1 MNMKMTFKA
10 ISKKLFGVKYE
21 RLLRT
26 FFVYFI
32 LFFGLYI
39 ADFQIQI
46 ASFIFNLMV
55 SSFSAGIMWQALSS
69 DDNRKNMQNIFM
81 LPFEKKSPIF
91 SYISALGIYTLLT
104 KTAGLFAILLA
115 VSRWS
120 GSEILGSI
128 LCSVNAVLVT
138 ACIYPQKNSR
148 LVKEI
153 LWAGAILFIIFL
165 VKQTIFFLLMI
176 AGSCLTAILFLS
188 NTDAYNFYSQAQTNR
203 KIIKSPHHYYR
214 YSVWRYLFRYLR
226 THPNYLVNIMFMWF
240 VACILPVLFEQMEHR
255 FALPIGF
262 AILSLNTPICI
273 LLSCDPALEQ
283 AVRFMPGQQTIF
295 FVPYCLFIFVCNIIA
310 DIIFLCSWQIQI
322 GRITGLAILTA
333 SLFSLISAIGS
344 VLLEWYFPIRGWKI
358 ESDLWNH
365 PRKYVVPI
373 ILFLLAGI
381 ISIFS

>member
-1 MNMKMTFKA
+1 MNMKITFKA
-10 ISKKLFGVKYE
+10 ISKKLFGAKYE

-32 LFFGLYI
+32 LFLGLYI

-46 ASFIFNLMV
+46 ASSILNLMV

-69 DDNRKNMQNIFM
+69 DDNRKSMQNIFM
-81 LPFEKKSPIF
+81 LPFEKKSLIF

-104 KTAGLFAILLA
+104 KTVGLFAILLA

-120 GSEILGSI
+120 GLEILGSI

-138 ACIYPQKNSR
+138 ACIYPSKNSR
-148 LVKEI
+148 LVKGI
-153 LWAGAILFIIFL
+153 PWTGAILFAIFL
-165 VKQTIFFLLMI
+165 LKQTIFFFLII
-176 AGSCLTAILFLS
+176 ASSCLTAVLLLS
-188 NTDAYNFYSQAQTNR
+188 NTDAYNFYFQAETNQ
-203 KIIKSPHHYYR
+203 KVIKSHHHYHR
-214 YSVWRYLFRYLR
+214 YSVWRYLFRYLM
-226 THPNYLVNIMFMWF
+226 THQNYLFNIVFMWF
-240 VACILPVLFEQMEHR
+240 VACILPILFEQMEHR

-283 AVRFMPGQQTIF
+283 AVRFMPGQHKIF
-295 FVPYCLFIFVCNIIA
+295 CFPYCLFIFVCNIIT

-322 GRITGLAILTA
+322 DRITGLAILTA

-344 VLLEWYFPIRGWKI
+344 VLLEWYFPIRRWKI
-358 ESDLWNH
+358 ESDLWHH
-365 PRKYVVPI
+365 PRKYIVPI

-381 ISIFS
+381 ISIF